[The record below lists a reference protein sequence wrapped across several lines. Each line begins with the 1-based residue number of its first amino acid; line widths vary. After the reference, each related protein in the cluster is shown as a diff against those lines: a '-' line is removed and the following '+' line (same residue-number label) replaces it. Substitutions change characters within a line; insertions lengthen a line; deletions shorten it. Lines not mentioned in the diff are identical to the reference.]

1 MQASDGSRT
10 GTGRFTLVV
19 TEESSA
25 PVNGTPVPACPA
37 VIFAQPNARTIILPG
52 ARQGVDYGASLYAIL
67 GSTTSTPLKWSVS
80 SGQLPPGMTLD
91 QDRGVLRGAPFSS
104 AAVSTYRFRVNVTSL
119 NPSPNGPA
127 SATCAAGGCPEYSI
141 SVR

>member
-1 MQASDGSRT
+1 
-10 GTGRFTLVV
+10 
-19 TEESSA
+19 
-25 PVNGTPVPACPA
+25 
-37 VIFAQPNARTIILPG
+37 
-52 ARQGVDYGASLYAIL
+52 LYAIL

-91 QDRGVLRGAPFSS
+91 QDRGVVRGTPFSS
-104 AAVSTYRFRVNVTSL
+104 AAGSTYRFRVNITSL

-127 SATCAAGGCPEYSI
+127 SAICAAGGCPEYSI